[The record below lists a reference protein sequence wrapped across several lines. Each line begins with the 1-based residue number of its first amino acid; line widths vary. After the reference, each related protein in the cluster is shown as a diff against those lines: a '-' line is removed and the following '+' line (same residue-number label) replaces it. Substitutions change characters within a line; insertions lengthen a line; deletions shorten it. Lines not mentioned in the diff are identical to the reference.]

1 MIQKN
6 LLKYDYSMKNRIIM
20 SLRFKGGNLLQ
31 KGRGIGG
38 LLRAASSLFKPF
50 FKTVGSTALKVARS
64 DTGKAIGK
72 ALKEQAISSAQNIA
86 LDTIRGGNIKD
97 SLNNEVSNVR
107 KRVADNVENMLNS
120 PKKRKVVPKSK
131 TKKKKVTYANRY
143 SDQKNSDW
151 FTK

>member
-1 MIQKN
+1 
-6 LLKYDYSMKNRIIM
+6 M

-38 LLRAASSLFKPF
+38 LLRAASSLFKPL

-86 LDTIRGGNIKD
+86 LDTIRGENIKD

>member
-1 MIQKN
+1 
-6 LLKYDYSMKNRIIM
+6 MKNRITM

-38 LLRAASSLFKPF
+38 LLRAASSLFKPL

-107 KRVADNVENMLNS
+107 KRVADNVENMLNP

-143 SDQKNSDW
+143 SDKKNSDW
-151 FTK
+151 FTT

>member
-1 MIQKN
+1 
-6 LLKYDYSMKNRIIM
+6 M

-38 LLRAASSLFKPF
+38 LLRAASSLFKPL

-86 LDTIRGGNIKD
+86 LDTMRGGNIKD

-107 KRVADNVENMLNS
+107 KRVADNVENMLNT
-120 PKKRKVVPKSK
+120 PKKRKVLPKSK

-151 FTK
+151 FTT

>member
-6 LLKYDYSMKNRIIM
+6 LLKYDYSMKNRITM

-38 LLRAASSLFKPF
+38 LLRAASSLFKPL

-86 LDTIRGGNIKD
+86 LDTIRGENIKD

-107 KRVADNVENMLNS
+107 KRVADNVENMLNP

>member
-1 MIQKN
+1 
-6 LLKYDYSMKNRIIM
+6 MKNKIIM

-64 DTGKAIGK
+64 NTGKAIGK
-72 ALKEQAISSAQNIA
+72 ALKEQAISSAKNIA
-86 LDTIRGGNIKD
+86 IDTIRGENIRD

-120 PKKRKVVPKSK
+120 PKKRKVVTKSK
-131 TKKKKVTYANRY
+131 SNKKKVTYANRY
-143 SDQKNSDW
+143 SDVKNTDW
-151 FTK
+151 LTT

>member
-1 MIQKN
+1 
-6 LLKYDYSMKNRIIM
+6 M

-38 LLRAASSLFKPF
+38 LLRAASSLFKPL

-86 LDTIRGGNIKD
+86 LDTMRGGNIKD
-97 SLNNEVSNVR
+97 SLRNEASNVR
-107 KRVADNVENMLNS
+107 KRVADDVENMLNT
-120 PKKRKVVPKSK
+120 PKKRKVLPKSK
-131 TKKKKVTYANRY
+131 SKKKKISYANRF
-143 SDQKNSDW
+143 SDIKSTDW
-151 FTK
+151 FTR

>member
-1 MIQKN
+1 
-6 LLKYDYSMKNRIIM
+6 M

-50 FKTVGSTALKVARS
+50 FKTVGNTALKVARS
-64 DTGKAIGK
+64 NTGKAIGK

-86 LDTIRGGNIKD
+86 LDTFRGENIKD

-107 KRVADNVENMLNS
+107 KRVADNVEDMLNT
-120 PKKRKVVPKSK
+120 PKKRRVFPKSK
-131 TKKKKVTYANRY
+131 PNNYPFLNYKSKPDKIRFPITKNDIRHTLC
-143 SDQKNSDW
+143 
-151 FTK
+151 

>member
-1 MIQKN
+1 
-6 LLKYDYSMKNRIIM
+6 M
-20 SLRFKGGNLLQ
+20 SLKFKGGNLLQ

-64 DTGKAIGK
+64 NTGKAIGK
-72 ALKEQAISSAQNIA
+72 ALKEQAISSAKNIA
-86 LDTIRGGNIKD
+86 IDTIRGENIRD

-107 KRVADNVENMLNS
+107 KRVADNVESMLNA
-120 PKKRKVVPKSK
+120 PKKRKVVPKPK

-151 FTK
+151 FTT

>member
-1 MIQKN
+1 MGPLTKSLKFSFSLISNIVLLCDTKN
-6 LLKYDYSMKNRIIM
+6 LFKYDYSMKNRITM

-38 LLRAASSLFKPF
+38 LLRAASSLFKPL

-86 LDTIRGGNIKD
+86 LDTIRGENIKD

-107 KRVADNVENMLNS
+107 KRVADNVEN
-120 PKKRKVVPKSK
+120 K
-131 TKKKKVTYANRY
+131 
-143 SDQKNSDW
+143 
-151 FTK
+151 

>member
-1 MIQKN
+1 
-6 LLKYDYSMKNRIIM
+6 M
-20 SLRFKGGNLLQ
+20 SLKFKGGNLLQ

-64 DTGKAIGK
+64 NTGKAIGK
-72 ALKEQAISSAQNIA
+72 ALKEQAISSAKNIA
-86 LDTIRGGNIKD
+86 IDTIRGENIRD

-120 PKKRKVVPKSK
+120 PKKRKVVTKSK
-131 TKKKKVTYANRY
+131 SNKKE
-143 SDQKNSDW
+143 SDIC
-151 FTK
+151 

>member
-1 MIQKN
+1 
-6 LLKYDYSMKNRIIM
+6 M

-38 LLRAASSLFKPF
+38 LLRAASSLFKPL

-86 LDTIRGGNIKD
+86 LDTIRGENIKD

-107 KRVADNVENMLNS
+107 KRVADNVENMLNT

>member
-1 MIQKN
+1 
-6 LLKYDYSMKNRIIM
+6 M

-72 ALKEQAISSAQNIA
+72 ALKEQAISSAKNIA
-86 LDTIRGGNIKD
+86 IDTIRGENIRD

-120 PKKRKVVPKSK
+120 PKKRKVVTKSK
-131 TKKKKVTYANRY
+131 SNKKKVTYANRY

-151 FTK
+151 FTT

>member
-1 MIQKN
+1 
-6 LLKYDYSMKNRIIM
+6 MKNGIIM

-64 DTGKAIGK
+64 NTGKAIGK
-72 ALKEQAISSAQNIA
+72 ALKKQAISSAKNIA
-86 LDTIRGGNIKD
+86 FDTFRGENIKD

-107 KRVADNVENMLNS
+107 KRVADNVEDMLNT
-120 PKKRKVVPKSK
+120 PKKRKFAPKSK
-131 TKKKKVTYANRY
+131 PKKKKVTYANRY
-143 SDQKNSDW
+143 SDIKNTDW
-151 FTK
+151 FTT